1 MTTQPHLPGQPGS
14 SWPLSG
20 MSAYPAHVCVP
31 ICLGVRLHQSICVI
45 SAIGCSLSLP
55 FSAPLLPVLLLSVCF
70 FSGVLWSWPVSLL
83 RALSL
88 FLSLTFFISLSPSP
102 VSFSVTV
109 SLLFCLCSCL
119 YISLCHSLSLHLFCL
134 SAYMCPPP
142 CSHPIC
148 LWTQSGSRLY

>member
-20 MSAYPAHVCVP
+20 MSAYPVHMCVP
-31 ICLGVRLHQSICVI
+31 ICLGVRFHQSICII

-55 FSAPLLPVLLLSVCF
+55 FLAPLLSVLLSVCF

-109 SLLFCLCSCL
+109 PLLFCLCVPAS
-119 YISLCHSLSLHLFCL
+119 ISLFV
-134 SAYMCPPP
+134 A
-142 CSHPIC
+142 
-148 LWTQSGSRLY
+148 LYL